1 MIGSDLL
8 PLPTIDRT
16 ATLPHQWFKH
26 STQLSNIE
34 QTESSPEFKVI
45 LATRLFGV
53 ARISNV
59 HDTPLTFAGAA

>member
-8 PLPTIDRT
+8 PLPRIDRT

-34 QTESSPEFKVI
+34 QTESSPEFKVT

-59 HDTPLTFAGAA
+59 SRYTAHIAGAA